1 MFGHTHHYYL
11 NAFKAMGLPI
21 RSNKINS
28 RKYTLNHNYFE
39 RIDTHEK
46 AYWLGFIYAD
56 GYIINNEGS
65 KKFGVAL
72 AIKDKQHL
80 EKLNKCLSSNYPI
93 KTYQQKHGFAKG
105 NNIEYCRLL
114 ITSDK
119 IFNDLVKYGVYE
131 HKTNILKK
139 PNIASEFYPS
149 FILGYLDGDGSIFL
163 NKCKYPFYEISFVG
177 TDDILTFIHNYLQ
190 SKQIVNK
197 NLKLEKRKEGQIVSY
212 IRYGGNIMVSTI
224 LNDLYKYVDI
234 NLPLD
239 RKKELYLKCKNRDFS

>member
-11 NAFKAMGLPI
+11 DAFKKMGLPI

-39 RIDTHEK
+39 HIDTHEK

-56 GYIINNEGS
+56 GYLTNAKGS
-65 KKFGVAL
+65 KKFGMAL
-72 AIKDKQHL
+72 SVKDKHHL

-93 KTYQQKHGFAKG
+93 KTYQQKHGFS
-105 NNIEYCRLL
+105 NNTQYCRLL

-119 IFNDLVKYGVYE
+119 IFDDLVKHGVYE
-131 HKTNILKK
+131 NKTNILTK
-139 PNIASEFYPS
+139 PNISEEFYPS

-163 NKCKYPFYEISFVG
+163 NKGKYPFYSISFVG

-190 SKQIVNK
+190 SIHIVNK
-197 NLKLEKRKEGQIVSY
+197 NINLEKRKNGQIVSS
-212 IRYGGNIMVSTI
+212 IRYGGNILVSNI
-224 LNDLYKYVDI
+224 LDVLYQYIDI